1 MEAELWQQPKG
12 LRAKLA
18 DSCVIGRSPEAD
30 IKVFNAKVSREH
42 VMIRRQ
48 ASGYWIYDLDSA
60 NGTFVNDREVTQP
73 LQLQNGDVIQMA
85 DVVFLFHVPGQNG
98 DGARAAGI
106 PDPPTLMVV
115 RKTPAILLVADI
127 MGYSGF
133 SAKIGDAQVQRL
145 INCWYE
151 DCQELI
157 LESGGTIDNFLGDG
171 VFAYWKSVTPEARGQ
186 AIRAAVLLA
195 AGPRNV
201 PPDLAQLMESR
212 GLKVRCGVGLHI
224 GEPNFGAVVRGT
236 RTALGD
242 DVNLAFRIEAIT
254 RGVGQPVLVSGAFL
268 EGWEAGVSHFKS
280 CGRHHLRGYEEPLE
294 LFTLV
299 GDK

>member
-30 IKVFNAKVSREH
+30 IKVFNSKVSREH
-42 VMIRRQ
+42 IMIRRQ

-73 LQLQNGDVIQMA
+73 VQLQNGDVIQMA
-85 DVVFLFHVPGQNG
+85 DVVFLFHVPGQEVNG
-98 DGARAAGI
+98 GLAAGA
-106 PDPPTLMVV
+106 PDPTMMLV

-127 MGYSGF
+127 MGFSGF
-133 SAKIGDAQVQRL
+133 TAKIGEDNVQRL
-145 INCWYE
+145 INAWYE
-151 DCQELI
+151 DVQELI

-171 VFAYWKSVTPEARGQ
+171 VFAYWKSVTPEARSQ

-201 PPDLAQLMESR
+201 SPDLAQVLDSR

-224 GEPNFGAVVRGT
+224 GEPNFGAVIRGT

-254 RGVGQPVLVSGAFL
+254 RAVGRPVLVSGAFL
-268 EGWEAGVSHFKS
+268 DGWDMGVSHFSS
-280 CGRHHLRGYEEPLE
+280 CGFHHLRGYPEPVE
-294 LFTLV
+294 LYTLV